1 MRTTITAT
9 MIDSFISQFDR
20 FLRTVA
26 APAQTSSR
34 LPKIALKN
42 DGFAS
47 QVLAAPAL
55 TDTEKHHA
63 AGLMRVNHAGEVAAQ
78 ALYAGQSLFA
88 RTPEMKSLLDHAAK
102 EEQDHLAW
110 THARLDE
117 LGARPSLLN
126 PLWYAG
132 AFALGAASAAL
143 GDKASLGFLKAT
155 ENQVEAH
162 LTDHLNS
169 LPANDTRSREI
180 VQAMREDEAQHA
192 QTAVDNGAQSLP
204 KPIQKVMALT
214 AKIMTTTAYR
224 V

>member
-1 MRTTITAT
+1 
-9 MIDSFISQFDR
+9 MIDTFISQFDR

-26 APAQTSSR
+26 APAQAASR
-34 LPKIALKN
+34 PMPR
-42 DGFAS
+42 
-47 QVLAAPAL
+47 AAPTSDGVAL
-55 TDTEKHHA
+55 QNRDALLSDAEKTHA

-88 RTPEMKSLLDHAAK
+88 RTPQMAEMLSQAAK

-110 THARLDE
+110 TQARLDE

-162 LTDHLNS
+162 LTDHLGR
-169 LPANDTRSREI
+169 LPEHDTKSRAI
-180 VQAMREDEAQHA
+180 VAAMRNDEAQHA
-192 QTAVDNGAQSLP
+192 QTAVAHGAQSLP
-204 KPIQKVMALT
+204 KPIEKIMALT
-214 AKIMTTTAYR
+214 AKVMTTTAYR
-224 V
+224 L

>member
-1 MRTTITAT
+1 MQ
-9 MIDSFISQFDR
+9 IDSLITQFDR

-26 APAQTSSR
+26 APAQTAVR
-34 LPKIALKN
+34 LPKVVLKN
-42 DGFAS
+42 S
-47 QVLAAPAL
+47 VLAPQVPVVSL
-55 TDTEKHHA
+55 SESEKKHA

-117 LGARPSLLN
+117 LGARPSVLN

-132 AFALGAASAAL
+132 AFALGAASAAF

-162 LTDHLNS
+162 LTDHLSS
-169 LPANDTRSREI
+169 LPENDLRSREI

-192 QTAVDNGAQSLP
+192 QTAVDHGAQVLP
-204 KPIQKVMALT
+204 MPIQKVMALT
-214 AKIMTTTAYR
+214 AKVMTTTAYR
-224 V
+224 L

>member
-1 MRTTITAT
+1 

-26 APAQTSSR
+26 APAQPASR
-34 LPKIALKN
+34 PMPLAKSPSDNAALQPN
-42 DGFAS
+42 VD
-47 QVLAAPAL
+47 VM
-55 TDTEKHHA
+55 TDAEKAHA

-78 ALYAGQSLFA
+78 ALYAGQGLFA
-88 RTPEMKSLLDHAAK
+88 RTPEMKALLANAAK

-117 LGARPSLLN
+117 LGARPSVLN

-162 LTDHLNS
+162 LTDHLDR
-169 LPANDTRSREI
+169 LPTHDTKSRAI
-180 VQAMREDEAQHA
+180 VAAMREDEAQHA
-192 QTAVDNGAQSLP
+192 QSAVERGAQSLP
-204 KPIQKVMALT
+204 KPIQQIMALT
-214 AKIMTTTAYR
+214 AKVMTTTAYR

>member
-1 MRTTITAT
+1 
-9 MIDSFISQFDR
+9 MIDSLISQFDR

-26 APAQTSSR
+26 APAQIASR

-42 DGFAS
+42 DGFAP
-47 QVLAAPAL
+47 QVLPPSTL
-55 TDTEKHHA
+55 TESEKKHA

-102 EEQDHLAW
+102 EEQDHLSW

-162 LTDHLNS
+162 LTDHLNT
-169 LPANDTRSREI
+169 LPTNDFRSREI
-180 VQAMREDEAQHA
+180 VQAMREDEAKHA
-192 QTAVDNGAQSLP
+192 QTAVDHGAPVLP
-204 KPIQKVMALT
+204 LPIQKIMALT
-214 AKIMTTTAYR
+214 AKVMTTTAYR